1 MSFNTFS
8 VQPSPYSCTWSN
20 NYDKDLSNYS
30 NNQHM
35 IQSQNTQIISSP
47 PLQPWQLISNSQ
59 YYQPVNSLPSSPHP
73 FSSPTPQPSCPEAW
87 ANVSPQPASGSD
99 IPDLR
104 PQWLASHYR
113 GEPGQVVMMPPLTGD
128 HSAQTIQILTPLP
141 SDPGKFSVQS
151 IVLPVVRVTS
161 PGLQPQWTKS
171 ADVSSEEETKPIIQD
186 EEENINKIDGIGLPS
201 VMQGIDLDQI
211 KQFAAEFKSAR
222 IQLGLTQTQVGQ
234 ALNTAAVTG
243 MTVSQST
250 ICRFEKLEIT
260 ALQVKKLLPAL
271 KAWLEEAKRRHSE
284 GLPVILEDSQSA
296 SEIKKRKRRTVF
308 NQETV
313 TELCR
318 EFEKNTSPTGS
329 QLSEIAERLGL
340 DKETT
345 RVWFCNKRQQYNKW
359 VRGQGETS

>member
-8 VQPSPYSCTWSN
+8 VQPNPYTWSN
-20 NYDKDLSNYS
+20 DYGRNVQNYS
-30 NNQHM
+30 NNQP
-35 IQSQNTQIISSP
+35 IPQSQNTQVFSCLP
-47 PLQPWQLISNSQ
+47 PEPWQLTSNSQ
-59 YYQPVNSLPSSPHP
+59 YYQPANNLSPQLPG
-73 FSSPTPQPSCPEAW
+73 PEA
-87 ANVSPQPASGSD
+87 APPASVSD

-128 HSAQTIQILTPLP
+128 HSVQTIQILTPLP

-151 IVLPVVRVTS
+151 IVLPVVRVNS
-161 PGLQPQWTKS
+161 PGLQPHWPKS
-171 ADVSSEEETKPIIQD
+171 ADVDNDEDAKPIIQD
-186 EEENINKIDGIGLPS
+186 EEEDINKIDGIGLPS

-234 ALNTAAVTG
+234 ALNTAAVAG

-284 GLPVILEDSQSA
+284 GLPVILEDNQSA

-318 EFEKNTSPTGS
+318 EFENNSSPTGA
-329 QLSEIAERLGL
+329 QLTEIAERLGL

>member
-8 VQPSPYSCTWSN
+8 VQPNPYTWSN
-20 NYDKDLSNYS
+20 DYDRNAQNFYS

-35 IQSQNTQIISSP
+35 IQSQNTQTFTSLP
-47 PLQPWQLISNSQ
+47 PQPWQLTSNSQ
-59 YYQPVNSLPSSPHP
+59 YYPSVNNLSPSPHP
-73 FSSPTPQPSCPEAW
+73 VSPTPPP
-87 ANVSPQPASGSD
+87 PQPAPGSD

-128 HSAQTIQILTPLP
+128 HSVQTIQILTPLP
-141 SDPGKFSVQS
+141 FDPGKFSVQS
-151 IVLPVVRVTS
+151 IVLPVVRVNS
-161 PGLQPQWTKS
+161 PGLQPHGAKP
-171 ADVSSEEETKPIIQD
+171 ADVNTEEETKPIIQD

-234 ALNTAAVTG
+234 ALNTAAVAG

-271 KAWLEEAKRRHSE
+271 KAWLEDAKRRHSE
-284 GLPVILEDSQSA
+284 GLPVILEDNHNA
-296 SEIKKRKRRTVF
+296 AEIKKRKRRTVF
-308 NQETV
+308 NQDTV
-313 TELCR
+313 TELCQ
-318 EFEKNTSPTGS
+318 EFENNPSPTGM
-329 QLSEIAERLGL
+329 QLTEIAERLGL

-359 VRGQGETS
+359 IRGQGETL

>member
-8 VQPSPYSCTWSN
+8 VQPNPYTWSN
-20 NYDKDLSNYS
+20 DHDRQYS

-35 IQSQNTQIISSP
+35 IQSHNTQLHNSLP
-47 PLQPWQLISNSQ
+47 TQPWQLTSSPQ
-59 YYQPVNSLPSSPHP
+59 YYNPSPSPSPHT
-73 FSSPTPQPSCPEAW
+73 FSVSPRPPSIEAPQ
-87 ANVSPQPASGSD
+87 PQPASGSD

-141 SDPGKFSVQS
+141 GDPGNFSVQN

-161 PGLQPQWTKS
+161 PGLQPHWAQS
-171 ADVSSEEETKPIIQD
+171 AEVSSEEDVKPIIRD

-234 ALNTAAVTG
+234 ALNTAAVAG

-284 GLPVILEDSQSA
+284 GLPVILEDNQSA

-318 EFEKNTSPTGS
+318 EFENNSSPTGT
-329 QLSEIAERLGL
+329 QLTEIAERLGL
-340 DKETT
+340 DKETA

>member
-8 VQPSPYSCTWSN
+8 VQPNPYTWSN
-20 NYDKDLSNYS
+20 NYGRNVQNYS
-30 NNQHM
+30 NNQPM
-35 IQSQNTQIISSP
+35 TQTQNTQVLSCLP
-47 PLQPWQLISNSQ
+47 PEPWQLSSNSQ
-59 YYQPVNSLPSSPHP
+59 YYQSANNPSL
-73 FSSPTPQPSCPEAW
+73 
-87 ANVSPQPASGSD
+87 SPQLPGPETAPPASVSD

-128 HSAQTIQILTPLP
+128 HSVQTIQILTPVP

-151 IVLPVVRVTS
+151 IVLPVVRVNS
-161 PGLQPQWTKS
+161 PGLQPHWPKS
-171 ADVSSEEETKPIIQD
+171 DDVDNDEDAKPIIQD
-186 EEENINKIDGIGLPS
+186 EEEDINKIDGIGLPS

-234 ALNTAAVTG
+234 ALNTAAVAG

-284 GLPVILEDSQSA
+284 GLPVILEDNQSA

-318 EFEKNTSPTGS
+318 EFENNSSPTGA
-329 QLSEIAERLGL
+329 QLTEIAERLGL

>member
-1 MSFNTFS
+1 
-8 VQPSPYSCTWSN
+8 
-20 NYDKDLSNYS
+20 
-30 NNQHM
+30 
-35 IQSQNTQIISSP
+35 
-47 PLQPWQLISNSQ
+47 
-59 YYQPVNSLPSSPHP
+59 
-73 FSSPTPQPSCPEAW
+73 
-87 ANVSPQPASGSD
+87 
-99 IPDLR
+99 
-104 PQWLASHYR
+104 
-113 GEPGQVVMMPPLTGD
+113 MPPLTGD
-128 HSAQTIQILTPLP
+128 HSVQTIQILTPVP

-151 IVLPVVRVTS
+151 IVLPVVRVNS
-161 PGLQPQWTKS
+161 PGLQPHWPKS
-171 ADVSSEEETKPIIQD
+171 ADEDNDEDAKPIIQD
-186 EEENINKIDGIGLPS
+186 EEEDINKIDGIGLPS

-234 ALNTAAVTG
+234 ALNTAAVAG

-284 GLPVILEDSQSA
+284 GLPVILEDNQSA

-318 EFEKNTSPTGS
+318 EFENNSSPTGA
-329 QLSEIAERLGL
+329 QLTEIAERLGL

>member
-8 VQPSPYSCTWSN
+8 VQPNPYTWSN
-20 NYDKDLSNYS
+20 DYGRNVQNYS
-30 NNQHM
+30 NNQPM
-35 IQSQNTQIISSP
+35 PQSQNTQVFSCLP
-47 PLQPWQLISNSQ
+47 PQQWQLTSNSQ
-59 YYQPVNSLPSSPHP
+59 YYQPANNLSLSPQLP
-73 FSSPTPQPSCPEAW
+73 GPEA
-87 ANVSPQPASGSD
+87 APPASGSD

-104 PQWLASHYR
+104 PQWLTSHYR

-128 HSAQTIQILTPLP
+128 HSVQTIQILTPLP

-151 IVLPVVRVTS
+151 IVLPVVRVNS
-161 PGLQPQWTKS
+161 PGLQPHWPKS
-171 ADVSSEEETKPIIQD
+171 ANVDNDEDAKPIIQD
-186 EEENINKIDGIGLPS
+186 EEEDINKIDGIGLPS

-234 ALNTAAVTG
+234 ALNTAAVAG

-284 GLPVILEDSQSA
+284 GLPVILEDNQSA

-318 EFEKNTSPTGS
+318 EFENNSSPTGT
-329 QLSEIAERLGL
+329 QLTEIAERLGL
-340 DKETT
+340 DKETA